1 MHLVVF
7 EGSHWA
13 SFVPLSIS
21 RPVFTIQCG
30 LSSLLE
36 KQIRHIRPT
45 RVTLWVRPALADYC
59 RRHVA
64 PGLGVPVSINT
75 PLDSEPALIS
85 SGRALHVGMYEVHQD
100 QWVVVDDGEF
110 IRKAYVKSPGLS
122 HEDVLNRT
130 PAWTKL
136 LDLPRDTQPAR
147 LPQYLSDLVHWNE
160 EAIMADA
167 NPLLEKKHPL
177 PKGPYHVIGEQNVI
191 VDPKATIGPGVVLDA
206 SKGPV
211 IIEEG
216 ASIGANSVLTGS
228 CCVGKF
234 STVAPLTFVRE
245 GTSIGMMCK
254 VAGEIANSIIL
265 GWSNKAHYGYL
276 GHSYVGEWVNLGAG
290 TTTSNLKNTYGPI
303 KMHIG
308 KKEIITDRRLLGS
321 MIGDHSKTAIG
332 TRLMS
337 GSYIGYCSML
347 AASGLPPRYIPSLT
361 WWTDKGLEPYKL
373 DKAREVMSQ
382 VYARRG
388 RIWSEEDEAVLQ
400 YAVEA
405 VRELQK

>member
-7 EGSHWA
+7 EGSHWP
-13 SFVPLSIS
+13 SFVPISIN
-21 RPVFTIQCG
+21 RPVFALRCG
-30 LSSLLE
+30 LSTLLE

-45 RVTLWVRPALADYC
+45 RLTLWVRPALAEYC
-59 RRHVA
+59 RKHIA
-64 PGLGVPVSINT
+64 PELGVPTSVNT
-75 PLDSEPALIS
+75 PLDDEPTLLS
-85 SGRALHVGMYEVHQD
+85 SGRALHVGRYDVHES
-100 QWVVVDDGEF
+100 QWVVVDDPGV
-110 IRKAYVKSPGLS
+110 IRMAFTKSPGLS
-122 HEDVLNRT
+122 HEDCLNRT

-136 LDLPRDTQPAR
+136 LDLPRDTQTAR

-167 NPLLEKKHPL
+167 NPLLEKEHSL
-177 PKGPYHVIGEQNVI
+177 PKGPYHVIGDQNVI
-191 VDPKATIGPGVVLDA
+191 VGPKATLGPGIVLDG

-216 ASIGANSVLTGS
+216 ASVGANSVLTGP
-228 CCVGKF
+228 CAIGKF
-234 STVAPLTFVRE
+234 TTVAPLTYIRE

-254 VAGEIANSIIL
+254 VAGEIANSIIQ

-276 GHSYVGEWVNLGAG
+276 GHSYLGEWVNLGAG

-308 KKEIITDRRLLGS
+308 KKEIVTDRRLLGS
-321 MIGDHSKTAIG
+321 MIGDHSKTAIS

-347 AASGLPPRYIPSLT
+347 AASTLPPRFIPSFT
-361 WWTDKGLEPYKL
+361 FWTDRGMEPYRI

-388 RIWSEEDEAVLQ
+388 RIWGDEDEAMLQ
-400 YAVEA
+400 YAVES